1 MELGRL
7 TLASKVCQ
15 PEGWCPACPCL
26 PLPLAATGRR
36 EIHVIDIDYEQYAI
50 LRVSHLWQGREFH
63 VLKYFSKLLPGAGWG
78 LPSWGPPSPVPCVPT
93 ARSLEGEYE
102 PGFWRFRELTAD
114 TGLYLVARHGEP
126 QAFGA
131 GAGLGPRGWGQ
142 GTRAGAPL
150 TVPSCREVR
159 QASEGG
165 ADLAEPRPQPGHW
178 EPCPPGLSWRHLPPI
193 NAAAKPAAP
202 DSFLGGE
209 VRGVGVDKGEPG
221 CPEASTRRSIN
232 RCVKETTQAVKGDA
246 PGKFKFPKE
255 PGNKD
260 VTVVATD
267 YRTYAIV
274 NVAFQ
279 KGRTAHSVLKLYSR
293 DMEHN
298 EKVMA
303 HFLLEA
309 SERGLSTASVQL
321 LLKDLTCVNLLR
333 S

>member
-165 ADLAEPRPQPGHW
+165 ETPAHGLTGAWLAPDAG
-178 EPCPPGLSWRHLPPI
+178 PPGWGHQAARRGAWLS
-193 NAAAKPAAP
+193 AP
-202 DSFLGGE
+202 F
-209 VRGVGVDKGEPG
+209 
-221 CPEASTRRSIN
+221 ASTRGWPEAGTSPGGT
-232 RCVKETTQAVKGDA
+232 VSGSPA
-246 PGKFKFPKE
+246 PCGAHPAAAR
-255 PGNKD
+255 PPLSQRPRD
-260 VTVVATD
+260 VGTLPPLC
-267 YRTYAIV
+267 RQR
-274 NVAFQ
+274 N
-279 KGRTAHSVLKLYSR
+279 
-293 DMEHN
+293 
-298 EKVMA
+298 
-303 HFLLEA
+303 
-309 SERGLSTASVQL
+309 
-321 LLKDLTCVNLLR
+321 
-333 S
+333 